1 MLKKKGN
8 ISRIKKTYELGRYVD
23 SERLLR
29 LIERV
34 SKGEKDANIAHPVLL
49 PKKTCISAA
58 IIRWCHEYLILN

>member
-23 SERLLR
+23 SEGLLR

>member
-23 SERLLR
+23 SEGLLR
-29 LIERV
+29 LTERV

>member
-1 MLKKKGN
+1 MLKKKEN

-23 SERLLR
+23 SEGLLR

>member
-23 SERLLR
+23 SEGLLR

-34 SKGEKDANIAHPVLL
+34 SKDEKDANIAHPVLL